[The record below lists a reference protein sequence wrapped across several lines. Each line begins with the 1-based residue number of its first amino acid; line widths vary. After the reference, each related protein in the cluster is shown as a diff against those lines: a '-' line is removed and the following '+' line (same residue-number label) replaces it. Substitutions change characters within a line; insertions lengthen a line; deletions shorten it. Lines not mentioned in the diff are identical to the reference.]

1 MKNSDVPVS
10 VAEAMNYLGI
20 DVQDES
26 VNFNI
31 SRAIK
36 TADAYLKS
44 AVSENYPI
52 DDPRV
57 KELALMIVA
66 DLYDSRGLMASDKV
80 SQNVRHLANNYLFQ
94 LRIEAN
100 SKENA

>member
-1 MKNSDVPVS
+1 MQKSDGPVS
-10 VAEAMNYLGI
+10 VLEAMNYLGI

-26 VNFNI
+26 VNSNI
-31 SRAIK
+31 RRAIN
-36 TADAYLKS
+36 TADAYLKG
-44 AVSENYPI
+44 AISENYPMN
-52 DDPRV
+52 DPRV

-80 SQNVRHLANNYLFQ
+80 SKNIRHLANNYLLQ
-94 LRIEAN
+94 LRIESN